1 MPRDLAKLEGV
12 KEHPLRDGKRVARGR
27 KLSCSRLTIPHLTPA
42 PPRLI
47 LLMKDILSSKP
58 VFN

>member
-12 KEHPLRDGKRVARGR
+12 KEHPLRDAVARGR